1 MLSFIHELLIPPGL
15 GEQNTELLKISLD
28 VVAVLTLAFIADV
41 VAKRV
46 FVRAV
51 VTLAA
56 RTSAQWDDAVL
67 RRRVVH
73 RLAHLAPAIV
83 IYHFAV
89 PALDGY
95 ETWSAAIQQGC
106 LLYMLFVAVLVTDGV
121 LNAAVDILSSSK
133 LSRSV
138 PLTSIVQV
146 VRLIVYCVAAIAA
159 LSLVLG
165 KSPIL
170 LLSGLGA
177 MTAVLMLVFK
187 DPILG
192 FIGGIQLSANQMVA
206 PGDWIEMPKYGAD
219 GDVIEVGLTSVK
231 IRNFDN
237 TITTIPTYG
246 LISESFKNWRGM
258 SESGGRRI
266 KRAINIDMNSIQF
279 CDDEILARLTKVPH
293 MAAYL
298 ERKQQELARWKAEHD
313 ADVNRPSNLRRL
325 TNVGT
330 FRAYIVAYLRNHSM
344 IHQEMTFLVR
354 HLAPSAQGLPIEI
367 YVFSR
372 DTDWGRYED
381 LQADIFDHILAMA
394 PEFGLSVYQS
404 PSGRDVQETVQ
415 MMRGRG
421 KPQ

>member
-15 GEQNTELLKISLD
+15 GEQTTELLTISVD

-41 VAKRV
+41 VAKRII
-46 FVRAV
+46 VRAV

-67 RRRVVH
+67 QHRVVH
-73 RLAHLAPAIV
+73 RLAHFAPAIV
-83 IYHFAV
+83 IYHFSV
-89 PALDGY
+89 PVLGGY
-95 ETWSAAIQQGC
+95 ETWSVAIQQGC
-106 LLYMLFVAVLVTDGV
+106 LLYMLFVAVLVSDGV
-121 LNAAVDILSSSK
+121 LNAAVDILSSSE

-146 VRLIVYCVAAIAA
+146 VKLVIYCVAAIAA

-165 KSPIL
+165 KSPVL

-206 PGDWIEMPKYGAD
+206 PGDWIEMPAYGAD
-219 GDVIEVGLTSVK
+219 GDVLEVGLTSVK

-246 LISESFKNWRGM
+246 LISGSFKNWRGM

-266 KRAINIDMNSIQF
+266 KRAIHVDMNSIHF
-279 CDDEILARLTKVPH
+279 CDDETLVRLAKIPH

-298 ERKQQELARWKAEHD
+298 ERKQHELVRWKAEHD
-313 ADVNRPSNLRRL
+313 ADANRPSNLRRL

-372 DTDWGRYED
+372 DTDWVRYED
-381 LQADIFDHILAMA
+381 L
-394 PEFGLSVYQS
+394 
-404 PSGRDVQETVQ
+404 
-415 MMRGRG
+415 
-421 KPQ
+421 

>member
-1 MLSFIHELLIPPGL
+1 MLSSLHELLVPPGL
-15 GEQNTELLKISLD
+15 TEQTAAMLTILRDIG
-28 VVAVLTLAFIADV
+28 VVRAVALVADLI
-41 VAKRV
+41 AKRV
-46 FVRAV
+46 IVRAV

-56 RTSAQWDDAVL
+56 RTSTHWDDAVL

-106 LLYMLFVAVLVTDGV
+106 LLYMLFVTVLVVDGV
-121 LNAAVDILSSSK
+121 LNAAVDILSSSE

-138 PLTSIVQV
+138 PFTSIVQV
-146 VRLIVYCVAAIAA
+146 VKLVIYCVAAIAA

-165 KSPIL
+165 KSPVL

-206 PGDWIEMPKYGAD
+206 PGDWIEMPAYGAD
-219 GDVIEVGLTSVK
+219 GDVLEVGLTSVK

-237 TITTIPTYG
+237 TITPIPTYG
-246 LISESFKNWRGM
+246 LISGSFKNWRGM

-266 KRAINIDMNSIQF
+266 KRAIHIDMNSVHF
-279 CDDEILARLTKVPH
+279 CDDETLVRLAKIPH
-293 MAAYL
+293 MAASL
-298 ERKQQELARWKAEHD
+298 ERKQHELVRWKAEHD
-313 ADVNRPSNLRRL
+313 ADANRPSNLRRL

-330 FRAYIVAYLRNHSM
+330 SRAYIVAYLRNHSM
-344 IHQEMTFLVR
+344 IRQEMTFLVR

-372 DTDWGRYED
+372 DTDWVRYED

-404 PSGRDVQETVQ
+404 PSGRDVQDTVQ

-421 KPQ
+421 KLR

>member
-1 MLSFIHELLIPPGL
+1 MLSSLHELLVPPGL
-15 GEQNTELLKISLD
+15 TEQTAAMLTILLDI
-28 VVAVLTLAFIADV
+28 VVVLAVALVADLI
-41 VAKRV
+41 AKRV
-46 FVRAV
+46 IVRAV

-56 RTSAQWDDAVL
+56 RTSTHWDDAVL

-106 LLYMLFVAVLVTDGV
+106 LLYMLFVTVLVVDGV
-121 LNAAVDILSSSK
+121 LNAAVDILSSSE

-138 PLTSIVQV
+138 PFTSIVQV
-146 VRLIVYCVAAIAA
+146 VKLVIYCVAAIAA

-165 KSPIL
+165 KSPVL

-206 PGDWIEMPKYGAD
+206 PGDWIEMPAYGAD
-219 GDVIEVGLTSVK
+219 GDVLEVGLTSVK

-246 LISESFKNWRGM
+246 LISGSFKNWRGM

-266 KRAINIDMNSIQF
+266 KRAIHIDMNSVHF
-279 CDDEILARLTKVPH
+279 CDDETLVRLAKIPH

-298 ERKQQELARWKAEHD
+298 ERKQHELVRWKAEHD
-313 ADVNRPSNLRRL
+313 ADANRPSNLRRL

-344 IHQEMTFLVR
+344 IRQEMTFLVR

-372 DTDWGRYED
+372 DTDWVRYED

-404 PSGRDVQETVQ
+404 PSGRDVQDTVQ

-421 KPQ
+421 KLR

>member
-1 MLSFIHELLIPPGL
+1 MLSSLHELLVPPGL
-15 GEQNTELLKISLD
+15 TEQTAAMLTILLDI
-28 VVAVLTLAFIADV
+28 VVVLAVALVADLI
-41 VAKRV
+41 AKRV
-46 FVRAV
+46 IVRAV

-56 RTSAQWDDAVL
+56 RTSTHWDDAVL

-106 LLYMLFVAVLVTDGV
+106 LLYMLFVTVLVVDGV
-121 LNAAVDILSSSK
+121 LNAAVDILSSSE

-138 PLTSIVQV
+138 PFTSIVQV
-146 VRLIVYCVAAIAA
+146 VKLVIYCVAAIAA

-165 KSPIL
+165 KAPVL

-206 PGDWIEMPKYGAD
+206 PGDWIEMPAYGAD
-219 GDVIEVGLTSVK
+219 GDVLEVGLTSVK

-246 LISESFKNWRGM
+246 LISGSFKNWRGM
-258 SESGGRRI
+258 SESSGRRI
-266 KRAINIDMNSIQF
+266 KRAIHIDMNSVHF
-279 CDDEILARLTKVPH
+279 CDDETLVRLAKIPH

-298 ERKQQELARWKAEHD
+298 ERKQHELVRWKAEHD
-313 ADVNRPSNLRRL
+313 ADANRPSNLRRL

-344 IHQEMTFLVR
+344 IRQEMTFLVR

-372 DTDWGRYED
+372 DTDWVRYED

-404 PSGRDVQETVQ
+404 PSGRDVQDTVQ

-421 KPQ
+421 KL

>member
-1 MLSFIHELLIPPGL
+1 MLSSLHELLVPPGL
-15 GEQNTELLKISLD
+15 TEQTAAMLTILLDI
-28 VVAVLTLAFIADV
+28 VVVLAVALVADLI
-41 VAKRV
+41 AKRV
-46 FVRAV
+46 IVRAV

-56 RTSAQWDDAVL
+56 RTSTHWDDAGL

-106 LLYMLFVAVLVTDGV
+106 LLYMLFVTVLVVDGV
-121 LNAAVDILSSSK
+121 LNAAVDILSSSE

-138 PLTSIVQV
+138 PFTSIVQV
-146 VRLIVYCVAAIAA
+146 VKLVIYCVAAIAA

-165 KSPIL
+165 KSPVL

-192 FIGGIQLSANQMVA
+192 FIGGIQLAANQMVA
-206 PGDWIEMPKYGAD
+206 PGDWIEMPAYGAD
-219 GDVIEVGLTSVK
+219 GDVLEVGLTSVK

-246 LISESFKNWRGM
+246 LISGSFKNWRGM

-266 KRAINIDMNSIQF
+266 KRAIHIDMNSVHF
-279 CDDEILARLTKVPH
+279 CDDETLVRLAKIPH

-298 ERKQQELARWKAEHD
+298 ERKQHELVRWKAEHD
-313 ADVNRPSNLRRL
+313 ADANRPSNLRRL

-344 IHQEMTFLVR
+344 IRQEMTFLVR

-372 DTDWGRYED
+372 DTDWVRYED

-404 PSGRDVQETVQ
+404 PSGRDVQDTVQ

-421 KPQ
+421 KLR

>member
-15 GEQNTELLKISLD
+15 GEQATELLTMSLD

-41 VAKRV
+41 VAKRII
-46 FVRAV
+46 VRAV

-56 RTSAQWDDAVL
+56 RTAAQWDDAVL
-67 RRRVVH
+67 QHRVVH
-73 RLAHLAPAIV
+73 RLAHFAPAIV
-83 IYHFAV
+83 IYHFSV
-89 PALDGY
+89 PVLGGY
-95 ETWSAAIQQGC
+95 ETWSVAIQQGS
-106 LLYMLFVAVLVTDGV
+106 LLYMLFVAVLVSDGA
-121 LNAAVDILSSSK
+121 LNAAVDLLGSSK

-138 PLTSIVQV
+138 PLTSFVQV
-146 VRLIVYCVAAIAA
+146 VKLIVYGVAAIAA

-165 KSPIL
+165 KSPVL

-177 MTAVLMLVFK
+177 MTAVFMLVFK

-192 FIGGIQLSANQMVA
+192 FVGGIQLSANQMVA

-219 GDVIEVGLTSVK
+219 GDVLEVGLTSVK

-266 KRAINIDMNSIQF
+266 KRSVYIDINSIRF
-279 CDDEILARLTKVPH
+279 CDNEMLVRLAKIQY
-293 MAAYL
+293 MKAYL
-298 ERKQQELARWKAEHD
+298 DRKQQELARWNVEHD
-313 ADVNRPSNLRRL
+313 ADAARPSNLRRL

-344 IHQEMTFLVR
+344 VHQEMTL
-354 HLAPSAQGLPIEI
+354 
-367 YVFSR
+367 
-372 DTDWGRYED
+372 
-381 LQADIFDHILAMA
+381 
-394 PEFGLSVYQS
+394 
-404 PSGRDVQETVQ
+404 
-415 MMRGRG
+415 
-421 KPQ
+421 

>member
-1 MLSFIHELLIPPGL
+1 MLSSLHELLVPPGL
-15 GEQNTELLKISLD
+15 TEQTAAMLTILLDI
-28 VVAVLTLAFIADV
+28 VVVLAVALVADLI
-41 VAKRV
+41 AKRV
-46 FVRAV
+46 IVRAV

-95 ETWSAAIQQGC
+95 GTWSAAIQQGC
-106 LLYMLFVAVLVTDGV
+106 LLYMLFVTVLVVDGV
-121 LNAAVDILSSSK
+121 LNAAVDILSSSE

-138 PLTSIVQV
+138 PFTSIVQV
-146 VRLIVYCVAAIAA
+146 VKLVIYCVAAIAA

-165 KSPIL
+165 KSPVL

-206 PGDWIEMPKYGAD
+206 PGDWIEMPAYGAD
-219 GDVIEVGLTSVK
+219 GDVLEVGLTSVK

-246 LISESFKNWRGM
+246 LISGSFKNWRGM

-266 KRAINIDMNSIQF
+266 KRAIHIDMNSVHF
-279 CDDEILARLTKVPH
+279 CDDETLVRLAKIPH

-298 ERKQQELARWKAEHD
+298 ERKQHELVRWKAEHD
-313 ADVNRPSNLRRL
+313 ADANRPSNLRRL

-344 IHQEMTFLVR
+344 IRQEMTFLVR

-372 DTDWGRYED
+372 DTDWVRYED

-404 PSGRDVQETVQ
+404 PSGRDVQDTVQ

-421 KPQ
+421 KLR

>member
-1 MLSFIHELLIPPGL
+1 M
-15 GEQNTELLKISLD
+15 
-28 VVAVLTLAFIADV
+28 
-41 VAKRV
+41 
-46 FVRAV
+46 
-51 VTLAA
+51 
-56 RTSAQWDDAVL
+56 
-67 RRRVVH
+67 
-73 RLAHLAPAIV
+73 
-83 IYHFAV
+83 
-89 PALDGY
+89 
-95 ETWSAAIQQGC
+95 
-106 LLYMLFVAVLVTDGV
+106 
-121 LNAAVDILSSSK
+121 
-133 LSRSV
+133 
-138 PLTSIVQV
+138 QV
-146 VRLIVYCVAAIAA
+146 VKLVIYCVAAIAA

-165 KSPIL
+165 KSPVL

-206 PGDWIEMPKYGAD
+206 PGDWIEMPAYGAD
-219 GDVIEVGLTSVK
+219 GDVLEVGLTSVK

-246 LISESFKNWRGM
+246 LISGSFKNWRGM

-266 KRAINIDMNSIQF
+266 KRAIHVDMNSIHF
-279 CDDEILARLTKVPH
+279 CDDETLVRLAKIPH

-298 ERKQQELARWKAEHD
+298 ERKQHELVRWKAEHD
-313 ADVNRPSNLRRL
+313 ADANRPSNLRRL

-372 DTDWGRYED
+372 DTDWVRYED

-404 PSGRDVQETVQ
+404 PSGRDVQDTVQ
-415 MMRGRG
+415 VMRGRG
-421 KPQ
+421 KPR

>member
-1 MLSFIHELLIPPGL
+1 MLSSLHELLVPPGL
-15 GEQNTELLKISLD
+15 TEQTAAMLTILLDI
-28 VVAVLTLAFIADV
+28 VVVLAVALVADLI
-41 VAKRV
+41 AKRV
-46 FVRAV
+46 IVRAV

-56 RTSAQWDDAVL
+56 RTSTHWDDAVL

-106 LLYMLFVAVLVTDGV
+106 LLYMLFVTVLVVDGV
-121 LNAAVDILSSSK
+121 LNAAVDILSSSE

-138 PLTSIVQV
+138 PFTSIVQV
-146 VRLIVYCVAAIAA
+146 VKLVIYCVAAIAA

-165 KSPIL
+165 KSPVL

-206 PGDWIEMPKYGAD
+206 PGDWIEMPAYGAD
-219 GDVIEVGLTSVK
+219 GDVLEVGLTSVK

-246 LISESFKNWRGM
+246 LISGSFKNWRGM

-266 KRAINIDMNSIQF
+266 KRAIHIDMNSVHF
-279 CDDEILARLTKVPH
+279 CDDETLVRLAKIPH

-298 ERKQQELARWKAEHD
+298 ERKQHELVRWKAEHD
-313 ADVNRPSNLRRL
+313 ADANRPSNLRRL

-344 IHQEMTFLVR
+344 IRQEMTFLVR

-372 DTDWGRYED
+372 DTDWVRYED

-404 PSGRDVQETVQ
+404 PSGRDVQDTVQ

-421 KPQ
+421 KL

>member
-1 MLSFIHELLIPPGL
+1 MLSSLHELLVPPGL
-15 GEQNTELLKISLD
+15 TEQTAAMLTILLDIVVVLAVA
-28 VVAVLTLAFIADV
+28 VVADLI
-41 VAKRV
+41 AKRV
-46 FVRAV
+46 IVRAV
-51 VTLAA
+51 ETLAA
-56 RTSAQWDDAVL
+56 RTSTHWDDAVL

-106 LLYMLFVAVLVTDGV
+106 LLYMLFVTVLVVDGV
-121 LNAAVDILSSSK
+121 LNAAVDILSSSE

-138 PLTSIVQV
+138 PFTSIVQV
-146 VRLIVYCVAAIAA
+146 VKLVIYCVAAIAA

-165 KSPIL
+165 KSPVL

-206 PGDWIEMPKYGAD
+206 PGDWIEMPAYGAD
-219 GDVIEVGLTSVK
+219 GDVLEVGLTSVK

-246 LISESFKNWRGM
+246 LISGSFKNWRGM

-266 KRAINIDMNSIQF
+266 KRAIHIDMNSVHF
-279 CDDEILARLTKVPH
+279 CDDETLVRLAKIPH

-298 ERKQQELARWKAEHD
+298 ERKQHELVRWKAEHD
-313 ADVNRPSNLRRL
+313 ADANRPSNLRRL

-344 IHQEMTFLVR
+344 IRQEMTFLVR
-354 HLAPSAQGLPIEI
+354 HHAPSAQGLPIEI

-372 DTDWGRYED
+372 DTDWVRYED

-404 PSGRDVQETVQ
+404 PSGRDVQDTVQ

-421 KPQ
+421 KLR

>member
-1 MLSFIHELLIPPGL
+1 MLSSLHELLVPPGL
-15 GEQNTELLKISLD
+15 TEQTAAMLTILLDI
-28 VVAVLTLAFIADV
+28 VVVLAVALVADLI
-41 VAKRV
+41 AKRV
-46 FVRAV
+46 IVRAV

-56 RTSAQWDDAVL
+56 RTSTHWDDAVL

-106 LLYMLFVAVLVTDGV
+106 LLYMLFVTVLVVDGV
-121 LNAAVDILSSSK
+121 LNAAVDILSSSE

-138 PLTSIVQV
+138 AFTSIVQGV
-146 VRLIVYCVAAIAA
+146 KLVIYCVAAIAA

-165 KSPIL
+165 KSPVL

-206 PGDWIEMPKYGAD
+206 PGDWIEMPAYGAD
-219 GDVIEVGLTSVK
+219 GDVLEVGLTSVK

-246 LISESFKNWRGM
+246 LISGSFKNWRGM

-266 KRAINIDMNSIQF
+266 KRAIHIDMNSVHF
-279 CDDEILARLTKVPH
+279 CDDETLVRLAKIPH

-298 ERKQQELARWKAEHD
+298 ERKQHELVRWKAEHD
-313 ADVNRPSNLRRL
+313 ADANRPSNLRRL

-344 IHQEMTFLVR
+344 IRQEMTFLVR

-372 DTDWGRYED
+372 DTDWVRYED

-404 PSGRDVQETVQ
+404 PSGRDVQDTVQ

-421 KPQ
+421 KLR

>member
-15 GEQNTELLKISLD
+15 GEQTTELLKISLD
-28 VVAVLTLAFIADV
+28 VVAVLTMAFIADV

-95 ETWSAAIQQGC
+95 GTWSAAIQQGC

-146 VRLIVYCVAAIAA
+146 VRLIVYCIAAIAA

-165 KSPIL
+165 KSPVL

-206 PGDWIEMPKYGAD
+206 PGDWIEMPAYGAD
-219 GDVIEVGLTSVK
+219 GDVLEVGLTSVK

-246 LISESFKNWRGM
+246 LISGSFKNWRGM

-266 KRAINIDMNSIQF
+266 KRAIHIDMNSVHF
-279 CDDEILARLTKVPH
+279 CDDETLVRLAKIPH

-298 ERKQQELARWKAEHD
+298 ERKQHELVRWKAEHD
-313 ADVNRPSNLRRL
+313 ADANRPSNLRRL

-344 IHQEMTFLVR
+344 IRQEMTFLVR

-372 DTDWGRYED
+372 DTDWVRYED

-404 PSGRDVQETVQ
+404 PSGRDVQDTVQ

-421 KPQ
+421 KLR

>member
-1 MLSFIHELLIPPGL
+1 MLSSLHELLVPPGL
-15 GEQNTELLKISLD
+15 TEQTAAMLTILLDI
-28 VVAVLTLAFIADV
+28 VVVLAVALVADLI
-41 VAKRV
+41 AKRV
-46 FVRAV
+46 IVRAV

-56 RTSAQWDDAVL
+56 RTSTHWDDAVL

-95 ETWSAAIQQGC
+95 GTWSAAIQQGC
-106 LLYMLFVAVLVTDGV
+106 LLYMLFVTVLVVDGV
-121 LNAAVDILSSSK
+121 LNAAVDILSSSE

-138 PLTSIVQV
+138 PFTSIVQV
-146 VRLIVYCVAAIAA
+146 VKLVIYCVAAIAA

-165 KSPIL
+165 KSPVL

-206 PGDWIEMPKYGAD
+206 PGDWIEMPAYGAD
-219 GDVIEVGLTSVK
+219 GDVLEVGLTSVK

-246 LISESFKNWRGM
+246 LISGSFKNWRGM

-266 KRAINIDMNSIQF
+266 KRAIHIDMNSVHF
-279 CDDEILARLTKVPH
+279 CDDETLVRLAKIPH

-298 ERKQQELARWKAEHD
+298 ERKQHELVRWKAEHD
-313 ADVNRPSNLRRL
+313 ADANRPSNLRRL

-344 IHQEMTFLVR
+344 IRQEMTFLVR

-372 DTDWGRYED
+372 DTDWVRYED

-404 PSGRDVQETVQ
+404 PSGRDVQDTVQ

-421 KPQ
+421 KLR

>member
-15 GEQNTELLKISLD
+15 GEQTTELLTISLD

-46 FVRAV
+46 IVRAV
-51 VTLAA
+51 VTLDA
-56 RTSAQWDDAVL
+56 RTAAQWDDAVL
-67 RRRVVH
+67 QHRVVH
-73 RLAHLAPAIV
+73 RLAHFAPAIV
-83 IYHFAV
+83 IYHFSV
-89 PALDGY
+89 PVLGGY
-95 ETWSAAIQQGC
+95 ETWSVAIQQGC
-106 LLYMLFVAVLVTDGV
+106 LVYMLLVAVLVSDGG
-121 LNAAVDILSSSK
+121 LNATVDLLGSSK

-138 PLTSIVQV
+138 PLTSFVQV
-146 VRLIVYCVAAIAA
+146 IKLIVYGVAAIAA

-165 KSPIL
+165 KSPVL

-177 MTAVLMLVFK
+177 MTAVFMLVFK

-192 FIGGIQLSANQMVA
+192 FVGGVQLSANQMVA

-219 GDVIEVGLTSVK
+219 GDVLEVGLTSVK

-266 KRAINIDMNSIQF
+266 KRSVYIDINSIRF
-279 CDDEILARLTKVPH
+279 CDNEILVRLAKIQY
-293 MAAYL
+293 MKAYL
-298 ERKQQELARWKAEHD
+298 DHKQQELARWNVEHD
-313 ADVNRPSNLRRL
+313 ADTARPSNLRRL

-344 IHQEMTFLVR
+344 VHQEMTLLVR
-354 HLAPSAQGLPIEI
+354 QLEPSAQGLPIEV

-381 LQADIFDHILAMA
+381 IQADIFDHILAIA
-394 PEFGLSVYQS
+394 PEFELRVYQS
-404 PSGRDVQETVQ
+404 PSGTDVQDA
-415 MMRGRG
+415 MRIRDRG
-421 KPQ
+421 ESQ

>member
-1 MLSFIHELLIPPGL
+1 MLSFIHELLMPLGL
-15 GEQNTELLKISLD
+15 GEQTTEFLKISLD
-28 VVAVLTLAFIADV
+28 VVAVLTLAFIADF
-41 VAKRV
+41 VAKRII
-46 FVRAV
+46 VRAV
-51 VTLAA
+51 VTMAA

-95 ETWSAAIQQGC
+95 ETWSAAIQQVC
-106 LLYMLFVAVLVTDGV
+106 LLYMLLVAVLVTDGV

-138 PLTSIVQV
+138 PFTSIVQV
-146 VRLIVYCVAAIAA
+146 VKLIVYCVAAIAA

-165 KSPIL
+165 KSPVL

-231 IRNFDN
+231 IRNFDK
-237 TITTIPTYG
+237 TITTIPTYA
-246 LISESFKNWRGM
+246 LIGESFKNWRGM

-266 KRAINIDMNSIQF
+266 KRAINIDMNSIHF
-279 CDDEILARLTKVPH
+279 CDDETLARLAKVPH

-313 ADVNRPSNLRRL
+313 TDVDRPSNLRRL

-330 FRAYIVAYLRNHSM
+330 FRAYISAYLRNHSL

-404 PSGRDVQETVQ
+404 PSGRDVQDTVQ
-415 MMRGRG
+415 IMRGRG

>member
-15 GEQNTELLKISLD
+15 GEQATELLTMSLD

-41 VAKRV
+41 VAKRII
-46 FVRAV
+46 VRAV

-67 RRRVVH
+67 QHRVVH
-73 RLAHLAPAIV
+73 RLAHFAPAIV
-83 IYHFAV
+83 IYHFSV
-89 PALDGY
+89 PVLGGY
-95 ETWSAAIQQGC
+95 ETWSVAIQQGS
-106 LLYMLFVAVLVTDGV
+106 LLYMLFVAVLVSDGA
-121 LNAAVDILSSSK
+121 LNAAVDLLGSSK

-138 PLTSIVQV
+138 PLTSFVQV
-146 VRLIVYCVAAIAA
+146 VKLIVYGVAAIAA

-165 KSPIL
+165 KSPVL

-177 MTAVLMLVFK
+177 MTAVFMLVFK

-192 FIGGIQLSANQMVA
+192 FVGGIQLSANQMVA

-219 GDVIEVGLTSVK
+219 GDVLEVGLTSVK

-266 KRAINIDMNSIQF
+266 KRSVYIDINSIRF
-279 CDDEILARLTKVPH
+279 CDNEMLARLAKIQY
-293 MAAYL
+293 MKAYL
-298 ERKQQELARWKAEHD
+298 DRKQQELARWNVEHD
-313 ADVNRPSNLRRL
+313 ADAARPSNLRRL

-344 IHQEMTFLVR
+344 VHQEMTLLVR
-354 HLAPSAQGLPIEI
+354 QLEPSAQGLPIEV

-381 LQADIFDHILAMA
+381 IQADIFDHILAIA
-394 PEFGLSVYQS
+394 PEFELRVYQS
-404 PSGRDVQETVQ
+404 PSGTDVQDA
-415 MMRGRG
+415 MRIRDRG
-421 KPQ
+421 ES

>member
-1 MLSFIHELLIPPGL
+1 MLSSLHELLVPPGL
-15 GEQNTELLKISLD
+15 TEQTAAMLTILLDI
-28 VVAVLTLAFIADV
+28 VVVLAVALVADLI
-41 VAKRV
+41 AKRV
-46 FVRAV
+46 IVRAV

-56 RTSAQWDDAVL
+56 RTSTHWDDAVL

-106 LLYMLFVAVLVTDGV
+106 LLYMLFVTVLVVDGV
-121 LNAAVDILSSSK
+121 LNAAVDILSSSE

-138 PLTSIVQV
+138 PFTSIVQV
-146 VRLIVYCVAAIAA
+146 VKLVIYCVAAIAA

-165 KSPIL
+165 KSPVL

-206 PGDWIEMPKYGAD
+206 PGDWIEMPAYGAD
-219 GDVIEVGLTSVK
+219 GDVLEVGLTSVK

-246 LISESFKNWRGM
+246 LISGSFKNWRGM

-266 KRAINIDMNSIQF
+266 KRAIHIDMNSVHF
-279 CDDEILARLTKVPH
+279 CDDETLVRLAKIPH

-298 ERKQQELARWKAEHD
+298 ERKQHELVRWKAEHD
-313 ADVNRPSNLRRL
+313 ADANRPSNLRRL

-344 IHQEMTFLVR
+344 IRQEMTFMVR

-372 DTDWGRYED
+372 DTDWVRYED

-404 PSGRDVQETVQ
+404 PSGRDVQDTVQ

-421 KPQ
+421 KLR

>member
-15 GEQNTELLKISLD
+15 GEQATELLTMSLD

-41 VAKRV
+41 VAKRII
-46 FVRAV
+46 VRAV

-67 RRRVVH
+67 QHRVVH
-73 RLAHLAPAIV
+73 RLAHFAPAIV
-83 IYHFAV
+83 IYHFSV
-89 PALDGY
+89 PVLGGY
-95 ETWSAAIQQGC
+95 ETWSVAIQQGS
-106 LLYMLFVAVLVTDGV
+106 LLYMLFVAVLVSDGA
-121 LNAAVDILSSSK
+121 LNAAVDLLGSSK

-138 PLTSIVQV
+138 PLTSFVQV
-146 VRLIVYCVAAIAA
+146 VKLIVYGVAAIAA

-165 KSPIL
+165 KSPVL

-177 MTAVLMLVFK
+177 MTAVFMLVFK

-192 FIGGIQLSANQMVA
+192 FVGGVQLSANQMVA

-219 GDVIEVGLTSVK
+219 GDVLEVGLTSVK

-266 KRAINIDMNSIQF
+266 KRSVYIDINSIRF
-279 CDDEILARLTKVPH
+279 CDNEMLVRLAKIQY
-293 MAAYL
+293 MKAYL
-298 ERKQQELARWKAEHD
+298 DRKQQELARWNVEHD
-313 ADVNRPSNLRRL
+313 ADAARPSNLRRL

-344 IHQEMTFLVR
+344 VHQEMTLLVR
-354 HLAPSAQGLPIEI
+354 QLEPSAQGLPIEV

-381 LQADIFDHILAMA
+381 IQADIFDHILAIA
-394 PEFGLSVYQS
+394 PEFELRVYQS
-404 PSGRDVQETVQ
+404 PSGTDVQDA
-415 MMRGRG
+415 MRIRDRG
-421 KPQ
+421 ES

>member
-15 GEQNTELLKISLD
+15 GEQTTELLTISVD

-41 VAKRV
+41 VAKRII
-46 FVRAV
+46 VRAV

-67 RRRVVH
+67 QHRVVH
-73 RLAHLAPAIV
+73 RLAHFAPAIV
-83 IYHFAV
+83 IYHFSV
-89 PALDGY
+89 PVLGGY
-95 ETWSAAIQQGC
+95 ETWSVAIQQGC
-106 LLYMLFVAVLVTDGV
+106 LLYMLFVAVLVSDGV
-121 LNAAVDILSSSK
+121 LNAAVDILSSSE

-146 VRLIVYCVAAIAA
+146 VKLVIYCVAAIAA

-165 KSPIL
+165 KSPVL

-206 PGDWIEMPKYGAD
+206 PGDWIEMPAYGAD
-219 GDVIEVGLTSVK
+219 GDVLEVGLTSVK

-246 LISESFKNWRGM
+246 LISGSFKNWRGM

-266 KRAINIDMNSIQF
+266 KRAIHVDMNSIHF
-279 CDDEILARLTKVPH
+279 CDDETLVRLAKIPH

-298 ERKQQELARWKAEHD
+298 ERKQHELVRWKAEHD
-313 ADVNRPSNLRRL
+313 ADANRPSNLRRL

-372 DTDWGRYED
+372 DTDWVRYED

-404 PSGRDVQETVQ
+404 PSGRDVQDTVQ
-415 MMRGRG
+415 VMRGRG
-421 KPQ
+421 KPR

>member
-15 GEQNTELLKISLD
+15 GEQATELLTMSLD

-41 VAKRV
+41 VAKRII
-46 FVRAV
+46 VRAV

-67 RRRVVH
+67 QHRVVH
-73 RLAHLAPAIV
+73 RLAHFAPAIV
-83 IYHFAV
+83 IYHFSV
-89 PALDGY
+89 PVLGGY
-95 ETWSAAIQQGC
+95 ETWSVAIQQGS
-106 LLYMLFVAVLVTDGV
+106 LLYMLFVAVLVSDGA
-121 LNAAVDILSSSK
+121 LNAAVDLLGSSK

-138 PLTSIVQV
+138 PLTSFVQV
-146 VRLIVYCVAAIAA
+146 VKLIVYGVAAIAA

-165 KSPIL
+165 KSPVL

-177 MTAVLMLVFK
+177 MTAVFMLVFK

-192 FIGGIQLSANQMVA
+192 FVGGIQLSANQMVA

-219 GDVIEVGLTSVK
+219 GDVLEVGLTSVK

-266 KRAINIDMNSIQF
+266 KRSVYIDINSIRF
-279 CDDEILARLTKVPH
+279 CDNEMLVRLAKIQY
-293 MAAYL
+293 MKAYL
-298 ERKQQELARWKAEHD
+298 DRKQQELARWNVEHD
-313 ADVNRPSNLRRL
+313 TDAARPSNLRRL

-344 IHQEMTFLVR
+344 VHQEMTLLVR
-354 HLAPSAQGLPIEI
+354 QLEPSAQGLPIEV

-381 LQADIFDHILAMA
+381 IQADIFDHILAIA
-394 PEFGLSVYQS
+394 PEFELRVYQS
-404 PSGRDVQETVQ
+404 PSGTDVQDA
-415 MMRGRG
+415 MRIRDRG
-421 KPQ
+421 ES

>member
-1 MLSFIHELLIPPGL
+1 MLSSLHELLVPPGL
-15 GEQNTELLKISLD
+15 TEQTAAMLTILLDI
-28 VVAVLTLAFIADV
+28 VVVLAVAMVADLI
-41 VAKRV
+41 AKRV
-46 FVRAV
+46 IVRAV

-56 RTSAQWDDAVL
+56 RTSTHWDDAVL

-106 LLYMLFVAVLVTDGV
+106 LLYMLFVTVLVVDGV
-121 LNAAVDILSSSK
+121 LNAAVDILSSSE

-138 PLTSIVQV
+138 PFTSIVQV
-146 VRLIVYCVAAIAA
+146 VKLVIYCVAAIAA

-165 KSPIL
+165 KSPVL

-206 PGDWIEMPKYGAD
+206 PGDWIEMPAYGAD
-219 GDVIEVGLTSVK
+219 GDVLEVGLTSVK

-246 LISESFKNWRGM
+246 LISGSFKNWRGM

-266 KRAINIDMNSIQF
+266 KRAIHIDMNSVHF
-279 CDDEILARLTKVPH
+279 CDDETLVRLAKIPH

-298 ERKQQELARWKAEHD
+298 ERKQHELVRWKAEHD
-313 ADVNRPSNLRRL
+313 ADANRPSNLRRL

-344 IHQEMTFLVR
+344 IRQEMTFLVR

-372 DTDWGRYED
+372 DTDWVRYED

-404 PSGRDVQETVQ
+404 PSGRDVQDTVQ

-421 KPQ
+421 KLR

>member
-1 MLSFIHELLIPPGL
+1 MLSSLHELLVPPGL
-15 GEQNTELLKISLD
+15 TEQTAAMLTILLDI
-28 VVAVLTLAFIADV
+28 VVVLAVALVADLI
-41 VAKRV
+41 AKRV
-46 FVRAV
+46 IVRAV

-56 RTSAQWDDAVL
+56 RTSTHWDDAVL

-106 LLYMLFVAVLVTDGV
+106 LLYMLFVTVLVVDGV
-121 LNAAVDILSSSK
+121 LNAAVDILSSSE

-138 PLTSIVQV
+138 PFTSIVQV
-146 VRLIVYCVAAIAA
+146 VKLVIYCVAAIAA

-165 KSPIL
+165 KSPVL

-206 PGDWIEMPKYGAD
+206 PGDWIEMPAYGAD
-219 GDVIEVGLTSVK
+219 GDVLEVGLTSVK

-246 LISESFKNWRGM
+246 LISGSFKNW
-258 SESGGRRI
+258 
-266 KRAINIDMNSIQF
+266 
-279 CDDEILARLTKVPH
+279 
-293 MAAYL
+293 
-298 ERKQQELARWKAEHD
+298 
-313 ADVNRPSNLRRL
+313 
-325 TNVGT
+325 
-330 FRAYIVAYLRNHSM
+330 
-344 IHQEMTFLVR
+344 
-354 HLAPSAQGLPIEI
+354 
-367 YVFSR
+367 
-372 DTDWGRYED
+372 
-381 LQADIFDHILAMA
+381 
-394 PEFGLSVYQS
+394 
-404 PSGRDVQETVQ
+404 
-415 MMRGRG
+415 
-421 KPQ
+421 

>member
-1 MLSFIHELLIPPGL
+1 MLSFIHELLIPPDL

-165 KSPIL
+165 KSPVL

-219 GDVIEVGLTSVK
+219 GEVWTGTRPAQPCAVQGAPIARCPTGGHGTATS
-231 IRNFDN
+231 
-237 TITTIPTYG
+237 
-246 LISESFKNWRGM
+246 S
-258 SESGGRRI
+258 RR
-266 KRAINIDMNSIQF
+266 
-279 CDDEILARLTKVPH
+279 
-293 MAAYL
+293 
-298 ERKQQELARWKAEHD
+298 
-313 ADVNRPSNLRRL
+313 
-325 TNVGT
+325 
-330 FRAYIVAYLRNHSM
+330 
-344 IHQEMTFLVR
+344 
-354 HLAPSAQGLPIEI
+354 
-367 YVFSR
+367 
-372 DTDWGRYED
+372 
-381 LQADIFDHILAMA
+381 
-394 PEFGLSVYQS
+394 
-404 PSGRDVQETVQ
+404 
-415 MMRGRG
+415 
-421 KPQ
+421 

>member
-1 MLSFIHELLIPPGL
+1 MLSSLHELLVPPGL
-15 GEQNTELLKISLD
+15 TEQTAAMLTILLDI
-28 VVAVLTLAFIADV
+28 VVVLAVALVADLI
-41 VAKRV
+41 AKRV
-46 FVRAV
+46 IVRAV

-56 RTSAQWDDAVL
+56 RTSTHWDDAVL

-73 RLAHLAPAIV
+73 RLAHLAPANV

-106 LLYMLFVAVLVTDGV
+106 LLYMLFVTVLVVDGV
-121 LNAAVDILSSSK
+121 LNAAVDILSSSE

-138 PLTSIVQV
+138 PFTSIVQV
-146 VRLIVYCVAAIAA
+146 VKLVIYCVAAIAA

-165 KSPIL
+165 KSPVL

-206 PGDWIEMPKYGAD
+206 PGDWIEMPAYGAD
-219 GDVIEVGLTSVK
+219 GDVLEVGLTSVK

-246 LISESFKNWRGM
+246 LISGSFKNWRGM

-266 KRAINIDMNSIQF
+266 KRAIHIDMNSVHF
-279 CDDEILARLTKVPH
+279 CDDETLVRLAKIPH

-298 ERKQQELARWKAEHD
+298 ERKQHELVRWKAEHD
-313 ADVNRPSNLRRL
+313 ADANRPSNLRRL

-344 IHQEMTFLVR
+344 IRQEMTFLVR

-372 DTDWGRYED
+372 DTDWVRYED

-404 PSGRDVQETVQ
+404 PSGRDVQDTVQ

-421 KPQ
+421 KLR